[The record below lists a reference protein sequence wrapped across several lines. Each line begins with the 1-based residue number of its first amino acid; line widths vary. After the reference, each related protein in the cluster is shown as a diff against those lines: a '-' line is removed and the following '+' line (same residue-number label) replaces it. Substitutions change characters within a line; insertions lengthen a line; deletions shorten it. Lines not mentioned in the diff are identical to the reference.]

1 MSKLGDVLSK
11 LVELKHIT
19 EGACLRAEHPAAW
32 RFFVIFFWKN
42 NYLIAIGL
50 HFARVQSHVKELNF

>member
-32 RFFVIFFWKN
+32 RFFVIFFFEKITILLPLD
-42 NYLIAIGL
+42 YTSLVFRAM
-50 HFARVQSHVKELNF
+50 